1 MDPHAPQGLIM
12 LPIAALIIYRLYRRS
27 RSHIGP
33 QKVQPRRMTLRVVI
47 FAVVAALLL
56 ASPIGDSARLGMLA
70 AILLGAGLAW
80 YSLHLTSF
88 QRRDGER
95 YYTPNIYIG
104 LAVTA
109 LFVLR
114 IGYRFVTAYLQMQQG
129 GLGAAGSAAP
139 GQLPF
144 PLVHNS
150 QSALT
155 LASFGLVLGYY
166 AVYYIGVI
174 VRSRNAAVVMTPM
187 PDKV

>member
-1 MDPHAPQGLIM
+1 M
-12 LPIAALIIYRLYRRS
+12 LPIAALVIYRLYRRS
-27 RSHIGP
+27 RSQIGP
-33 QKVQPRRMTLRVVI
+33 QPVQPRRMTLRVVI
-47 FAVVAALLL
+47 FGVVAALLL
-56 ASPIGDSARLGMLA
+56 ASPIGDTARLEMLA

-88 QRRDGER
+88 QRRGEER
-95 YYTPNIYIG
+95 YYTPNLYIG

-114 IGYRFVTAYLQMQQG
+114 IGYRFVTVYLQMQQG
-129 GLGAAGSAAP
+129 GAAAAGSAPP

-144 PLVHNS
+144 PLAHS
-150 QSALT
+150 PQSALT

-166 AVYYIGVI
+166 AVYYTGVI
-174 VRSRNAAVVMTPM
+174 VRSRNAPPVLTPM